1 MAPRGFDTT
10 PQASSHTSGIPVCVP
25 LNTTS
30 GQAGV
35 NPGVEADGGY
45 PFFLLNAKAVDKEEL
60 LVRRMR
66 LREDSSVRMDGR
78 W

>member
-1 MAPRGFDTT
+1 M
-10 PQASSHTSGIPVCVP
+10 
-25 LNTTS
+25 
-30 GQAGV
+30 

-45 PFFLLNAKAVDKEEL
+45 PFFLLDAKAVDKEEL